1 MKLCQMLAMP
11 FLSTN
16 LQQIMIVLPSSK
28 IKDFNAK
35 KGNNKIVANVYAKM

>member
-1 MKLCQMLAMP
+1 MKSIYWLAMP
-11 FLSTN
+11 FLSN
-16 LQQIMIVLPSSK
+16 SLQQIMIVLPPSK